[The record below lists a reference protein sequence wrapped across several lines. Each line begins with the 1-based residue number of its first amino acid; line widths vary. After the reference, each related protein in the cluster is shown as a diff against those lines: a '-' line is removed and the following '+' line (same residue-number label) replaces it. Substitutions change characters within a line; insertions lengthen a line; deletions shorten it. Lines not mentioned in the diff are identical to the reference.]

1 MKQQHKRS
9 FCAAAAM
16 VLCLCMALGVMGMGF
31 AKWQTTLTAS
41 GSVSVA
47 GKWDLAVT
55 DASIKT
61 SSGAAVSLPF
71 SGSLVRANQ
80 KEDWEIA
87 GRLTDAYTWLDDDSA
102 VGTQSDRKPASYD
115 AIFYAVNT
123 EKFDLSDSIS
133 YEKGEAIKA
142 DANTLHLSD
151 YLNLYYRYY
160 GDKAA
165 FGSEQMSETATR
177 VVDGFLRDAAEV
189 LRQQYPDTWQQYA
202 IVSLTSSSQT
212 RFVVATV
219 AADETPAS
227 PAVIENGSV
236 SFADVTFGLPGAWAS
251 YTVTVTNNGT
261 VNANLAG
268 AAIALDT
275 QNPEQL
281 TLNQSDLIDETLAPG
296 ESCTLT
302 FVLQVPQD
310 YIGELNAT
318 GTLTVTLP
326 YAQDTVEPAPAAAHT
341 HA

>member
-16 VLCLCMALGVMGMGF
+16 VLCQCMALGVMGMGL
-31 AKWQTTLTAS
+31 AKWQTTLTA
-41 GSVSVA
+41 
-47 GKWDLAVT
+47 
-55 DASIKT
+55 
-61 SSGAAVSLPF
+61 

-123 EKFDLSDSIS
+123 EKFDLSGSIS

-189 LRQQYPDTWQQYA
+189 LRQQYPDTWQQ
-202 IVSLTSSSQT
+202 
-212 RFVVATV
+212 
-219 AADETPAS
+219 
-227 PAVIENGSV
+227 
-236 SFADVTFGLPGAWAS
+236 
-251 YTVTVTNNGT
+251 
-261 VNANLAG
+261 
-268 AAIALDT
+268 
-275 QNPEQL
+275 
-281 TLNQSDLIDETLAPG
+281 
-296 ESCTLT
+296 
-302 FVLQVPQD
+302 
-310 YIGELNAT
+310 
-318 GTLTVTLP
+318 
-326 YAQDTVEPAPAAAHT
+326 
-341 HA
+341 